1 MPHIAAAS
9 WKVSEAARRL
19 HQDVLVGTITRAS
32 DDPSVDLEIL
42 EHWRAAG
49 VDYLSVNVGYDVVDW
64 QHTVKNIGAFL
75 TWLEKH
81 PDRFTL
87 IRNADDIL
95 AAKQAGSSPSP
106 SISRYG
112 FAGRRI
118 LHGLLLLS
126 PGRAPDA
133 LRLQPDQSRRRRPP

>member
-1 MPHIAAAS
+1 MPDIAAAS

-19 HQDVLVGTITRAS
+19 HQDALVWDNHAGFGP
-32 DDPSVDLEIL
+32 DPSVDLEIL

-95 AAKQAGSSPSP
+95 AAKQAGKLAIASACARCCSPITAPIVPTAAAMTRIRASPPSGAASST
-106 SISRYG
+106 R
-112 FAGRRI
+112 
-118 LHGLLLLS
+118 
-126 PGRAPDA
+126 
-133 LRLQPDQSRRRRPP
+133 